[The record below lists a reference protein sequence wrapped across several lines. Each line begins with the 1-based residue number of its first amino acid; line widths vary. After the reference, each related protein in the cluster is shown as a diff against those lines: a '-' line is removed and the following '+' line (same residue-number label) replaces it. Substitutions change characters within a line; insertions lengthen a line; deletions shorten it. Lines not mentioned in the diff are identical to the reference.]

1 MGEERRRHDRSL
13 AREAQIACTSAEH
26 AKPGSTTNN
35 LAVRLLDTSANGAC
49 LITKERL
56 RQGLPV
62 IIGIILPGE
71 KTRVMT
77 SAWVRWSTT
86 IESKGRIAHVAG
98 VEFEKPIATL
108 APRMPKSGPSKHAEP
123 NRRHKRFVPEKVDI
137 VCLPPGFLSKLG
149 MKANAAKAL
158 KNLSLGGA
166 QILSTEKLEKGERI
180 DLLLKFAFPK
190 TSVRAAGI
198 VRWCKR
204 DTLSLEPR
212 WNVGVVFKDLDP
224 TTHSRLRTVEAV
236 FIDVQR

>member
-1 MGEERRRHDRSL
+1 MGEERRRYDRLST
-13 AREAQIACTSAEH
+13 REAQVACTSPDLAQ
-26 AKPGSTTNN
+26 AGN
-35 LAVRLLDTSANGAC
+35 LAVKLLDTSATGVC

-56 RQGLPV
+56 REGLPV
-62 IIGIILPGE
+62 VIGIILRGD
-71 KTRVMT
+71 KSRVMST
-77 SAWVRWSTT
+77 GSVRWSTT
-86 IESKGRIAHVAG
+86 IESKGRVAHVAG
-98 VEFEKPIATL
+98 VEFEKPVAAL
-108 APRMPKSGPSKHAEP
+108 APKLPNLASKHVEP

-149 MKANAAKAL
+149 MKSNAAKAL

-166 QILSTEKLEKGERI
+166 QILSTEKLEKGDRV

-212 WNVGVVFKDLDP
+212 WNIGVVFKDLDP
-224 TTHSRLRTVEAV
+224 ATHSRLRTVEAV